1 MDIYA
6 EADEQNANQRDPAEY
21 PFRRGIDRALD
32 ALTWG
37 YPSHHSL
44 KLYTVPWSDAKQPG
58 CRGNTCRLQRIA
70 QFGAPEKC
78 PPYTRHGTRFMRA
91 MKKPLRT

>member
-37 YPSHHSL
+37 NPSHHSI
-44 KLYTVPWSDAKQPG
+44 KLYTVSVGDAKQPG
-58 CRGNTCRLQRIA
+58 RRGDICRVQGVA
-70 QFGAPEKC
+70 QFG
-78 PPYTRHGTRFMRA
+78 
-91 MKKPLRT
+91 PLRSVLPTPDMGLDSCE